1 MTGMTTSPPGGTGKL
16 RRSTGAAG
24 PYWMWTGTR
33 RTARIFA
40 AEIRLVMVRD
50 PRPIICGFAAIAMSC
65 VLWSGGL
72 PSPVAPATAAP
83 SPVAG
88 AYPDISLQVADQLR
102 RLWQLVDASTGRI
115 ALLETRM
122 AKFEARSNAIVSNA
136 PDALATSASQPV
148 PIVSAGALPPPT
160 PIGAA
165 VSAVIPPASQ
175 SQATSLV
182 SFAQPSSPVQT
193 AAAAPSPI
201 GVTVAALA
209 PPAASTPRNLVPPTE
224 STSVFAPAPAPTPAA
239 PAALT
244 KPISAQPIPPAPDA
258 GKAPSAGA
266 RQVLRAVA
274 GNRAWISK
282 GPDGDLRQVAV
293 GDTIPGYG
301 RVKAIQMRGASY
313 VVACDRGE
321 IVS

>member
-1 MTGMTTSPPGGTGKL
+1 
-16 RRSTGAAG
+16 
-24 PYWMWTGTR
+24 MWTGTR

-40 AEIRLVMVRD
+40 TEIRLVMVRD

-88 AYPDISLQVADQLR
+88 AYPDIGLQMADQLR

-122 AKFEARSNAIVSNA
+122 ARFEARSNAIASNA
-136 PDALATSASQPV
+136 ADEPTPATSVSPPV

-165 VSAVIPPASQ
+165 VSVVVPPPSPSQ
-175 SQATSLV
+175 TMSMV
-182 SFAQPSSPVQT
+182 SFAQPTAPVQT

-201 GVTVAALA
+201 AVTVAALA
-209 PPAASTPRNLVPPTE
+209 PPAASTPRNLVPPTD
-224 STSVFAPAPAPTPAA
+224 SPSVFAPVPAPTSQA
-239 PAALT
+239 PATMA
-244 KPISAQPIPPAPDA
+244 KPIGAQPIISTRQPAPDA
-258 GKAPSAGA
+258 GKAPSTGA

-282 GPDGDLRQVAV
+282 GPEGELRQIAV

-301 RVKAIQMRGASY
+301 RVKSIQMRGDGY

-321 IVS
+321 IVG